1 MFLDVPAFTSN
12 TVQRKSQLRYRRSWL
27 NQLPVLLCC
36 LLATGYFVHH
46 AIHGRHGFEA
56 RARLIERSNVL
67 EFEIKSLEAVRSH
80 LARDVALLVPDRP
93 APDLVEEIAR
103 DVLGFS
109 YPNDFI
115 FQP

>member
-1 MFLDVPAFTSN
+1 MRRTSK
-12 TVQRKSQLRYRRSWL
+12 RGLRSWSR
-27 NQLPVLLCC
+27 QLLVLLCC
-36 LLATGYFVHH
+36 CLTTGYFAYH

-80 LARDVALLVPDRP
+80 LGHDVALLTPDPP

-103 DVLGFS
+103 GVLGFS
-109 YPNDFI
+109 HPKDQI
-115 FQP
+115 LKR